1 MAVEDLLEDW
11 SNASPLP
18 PFKRISVEDFPP
30 AFKEAIDDAR
40 DRISRIADRTDEPTF
55 ENVIDEFELATE
67 ALDRVCSVF
76 DILADTESDDR
87 LRSIELETVPQLARF
102 DVEVRMN
109 RRLFARLDQLWR
121 RRNRIGLNEEMMTVL
136 RRHHRSFETSGAR
149 LEGPDRQ
156 RMAEVKERL
165 AVLCTQFSQNVLADE
180 AAWHMQIAERD
191 LEDLPEFLRTAA
203 AQAASQRGLEGHVIT
218 LDRSLIEPFLM
229 HSGNRSLRERA
240 HRAWSRRGAN
250 GGTTDNGDIIKEI
263 IRLRHDVA
271 ALLDSSSYAAHTL
284 EDEMAKNPEAV
295 RKLLTTVWA
304 PARKAAESDQAGF
317 EAELRRD
324 GQVGG
329 VEPWDWRYYAERRRK
344 EECDLDEAIIKR
356 HFRLDRIA
364 DAAFDVA
371 LRLFGL
377 EFSETDVAAH
387 NPDCRVWSVSRRG
400 KPVGIF
406 VADYFARPSKRSG
419 AWCSTLSVQG
429 KLGRTVRPVAVN
441 VCNFIRPADGEPCL
455 LSYDD
460 ARTLF
465 HEFGHAL
472 HVLLSD
478 VTYPSVA
485 CTSVVRDLVEL
496 PSQLFEKW
504 LETDEVLDRYAIDPE
519 TGRSLPPDI
528 RASITAARRLDQPF
542 ATVEYLASAF
552 VDLEFHEGT
561 PPENPF
567 ERQERLLK
575 ELGMPRAIA
584 MRHAA
589 PHFQHIFAGD
599 GYASKYYSY
608 LWADV
613 LVADAFEAFLEN
625 GGAYCGKTAS
635 KFEREVLATGGSRD
649 PAETYVRFRGRLP
662 EPDALLRSRGFET
675 NA

>member
-1 MAVEDLLEDW
+1 MAVEDLITDW
-11 SNASPLP
+11 SIASPLP
-18 PFKRISVEDFPP
+18 PFGRISVEDFPP
-30 AFKEAIDDAR
+30 AFEEAFEDAR
-40 DRISRIADRTDEPTF
+40 SRVHRIADRTDEPTF
-55 ENVIDEFELATE
+55 ENVIDELELSIE
-67 ALDRVCSVF
+67 VLDRVCSVF
-76 DILADTESDDR
+76 GVLADTESNER
-87 LRSIELETVPQLARF
+87 LRTIELAISPQLARF
-102 DVEVRMN
+102 QAEIRMN
-109 RRLFARLDQLWR
+109 RKLFARLDQLWLR
-121 RRNRIGLNEEMMTVL
+121 RDRLGLDEERMAVL

-156 RMAEVKERL
+156 RMAEIKERL

-180 AAWHMQIAERD
+180 AAWHMEIAEGE

-203 AQAASQRGLEGHVIT
+203 AQAAGQRGIEGHVIT

-229 HSGNRSLRERA
+229 FSGNRTLREAA

-250 GGTTDNGDIIKEI
+250 GGATDNGDIIREI
-263 IRLRHDVA
+263 IRLRHEIA
-271 ALLDSSSYAAHTL
+271 ALLGDSSYAAHTL
-284 EDEMAKNPEAV
+284 EDDMAKTPDAV
-295 RKLLTTVWA
+295 RKLLNTVWE
-304 PARKAAESDQAGF
+304 PARKAAESDQACF
-317 EAELRRD
+317 EVELQRD
-324 GQVGG
+324 GHDGG
-329 VEPWDWRYYAERRRK
+329 IEPWDWRYYAERRRRI
-344 EECDLDEAIIKR
+344 EHDLDEAVIKR
-356 HFRLDRIA
+356 HFRLDRITE
-364 DAAFDVA
+364 AAFDVA
-371 LRLFGL
+371 LRLFDL

-400 KPVGIF
+400 QPVGIF

-419 AWCSTLSVQG
+419 AWCCSLSVQS

-496 PSQLFEKW
+496 PSQLLENW
-504 LETDEVLDRYAIDPE
+504 LETDEVLDRFAVDPE

-528 RASITAARRLDQPF
+528 RARIKAARRLDQPF
-542 ATVEYLASAF
+542 ATVEYLACAF
-552 VDLEFHEGT
+552 VDLELHDGE
-561 PPENPF
+561 PPENPL
-567 ERQERLLK
+567 RHQQRLLK

-584 MRHAA
+584 MRHAV

-608 LWADV
+608 IWADV

-625 GGAYCGKTAS
+625 GGAHCRETAA
-635 KFEREVLATGGSRD
+635 KFEREILSTGGSRD
-649 PAETYVRFRGRLP
+649 PAQTYIRFRGRLP
-662 EPDALLRSRGFET
+662 EPDALLRNRGF
-675 NA
+675 APDA